1 MRSLALLIALLVAPI
16 VAQAA
21 DGLEVVEAQYGPDVD
36 VYPHR
41 IMGRIQEKQAL
52 SVVDQNG
59 RTHRIVLVSNVFE
72 DMAPR
77 VADMDGDGLNDVV
90 VIETDVNLG
99 ASLVIYSLGAD
110 GLFKLSATPHIGRAF
125 RWLAPAGIG
134 DFDGDGQ
141 NDVAYVETPHLG
153 KVLRFWTVRDGA
165 LVEIAAARGLT
176 NHRIGDEFIAGG
188 VRDCDDAVEVVTAS
202 ADWGHVIATGLVD
215 GGMEFKTVSTYKGP
229 RSFTDALACR

>member
-1 MRSLALLIALLVAPI
+1 MRSLALLMAVLVAPI
-16 VAQAA
+16 AAQAA
-21 DGLEVVEAQYGPDVD
+21 DGLGVVEAHYGPDVD

-41 IMGRIQEKQAL
+41 IMGSIQEKQVL
-52 SVVDQNG
+52 SVIDQNG
-59 RTHRIVLVSNVFE
+59 RTHRIVLDSNVFE

-99 ASLVIYSLGAD
+99 ASLAVYSLGAD
-110 GLFKLSATPHIGRAF
+110 GLFKLAATPHIGRAN
-125 RWLAPAGIG
+125 RWLAPAGIA

-153 KVLRFWTVRDGA
+153 KVLRFWTMRDGA

-188 VRDCDDAVEVVTAS
+188 VRDCDGVTEVVTAS
-202 ADWGHVIATGLVD
+202 SDWGHVIATSLAD
-215 GGMEFKTVSTYKGP
+215 GGMEFKTIGTYKGP
-229 RSFTDALACR
+229 HSFAEALACR

>member
-1 MRSLALLIALLVAPI
+1 MRSLALLIALLLAPI

-21 DGLEVVEAQYGPDVD
+21 DGLGVVEAQYGPDVD

-41 IMGRIQEKQAL
+41 IMGSIQEKQAL

-59 RTHRIVLVSNVFE
+59 RTHRIVLASNVFE

-99 ASLVIYSLGAD
+99 ASLAIYSIGAD
-110 GLFKLSATPHIGRAF
+110 GLFKLAATPHIGRAF
-125 RWLAPAGIG
+125 RWLAPAGIA

-153 KVLRFWTVRDGA
+153 KVLRFWTIRDGA

-188 VRDCDDAVEVVTAS
+188 VRDCDDAVEVLTAS
-202 ADWGHVIATGLVD
+202 GDWGHVIATSLVD

-229 RSFTDALACR
+229 QSFADALACR